1 MALKLTKDALQ
12 SEEQSLQTFLDELD
26 PEDIVNRASI
36 ARRLEVVRTELAS
49 MTGELDTQGVVVLAF
64 DGFPV
69 EGSRG
74 IDAEFAA
81 DALHDYQEL
90 IAKQIGERET
100 GGLSRTGPVPSRDLA
115 RLNITNVVH
124 GSFGFQLEEKDSG
137 QTSLV
142 SSPVKEAITQVDNML
157 AALASPDPETFDD
170 ALASIDRRMF
180 ITVQSFYENLYND
193 SASLKIIESSR
204 SIVLDNSLV
213 VRARERL
220 HGTVV
225 NDEDFSTMG
234 ELLGISPV
242 QRRFDFREE
251 ATGRIISGQVDPQL
265 SSQYLARLHGD
276 QIAPGQTYTAHMR
289 RRIAVR
295 SDGSE
300 RESFTLTG
308 LDTPTDLLAP
318 AARRLPKK

>member
-1 MALKLTKDALQ
+1 VALKLTKDALQ
-12 SEEQSLQTFLDELD
+12 SEEHSLQSFLDQLD
-26 PEDIVNRASI
+26 ASDIVNRASLTKRLD
-36 ARRLEVVRTELAS
+36 AVRRELAS
-49 MTGELDTQGVVVLAF
+49 MENELDTQGVVILAF
-64 DGFPV
+64 DGLPV

-81 DALHDYQEL
+81 DALRDYQDL

-124 GSFGFQLEEKDSG
+124 GSFGFQLEEKSSG
-137 QTSLV
+137 QTALV
-142 SSPVKEAITQVDNML
+142 PSPVKEAIIQVDNMI

-170 ALASIDRRMF
+170 ALANIDRRMF

-193 SASLKIIESSR
+193 SASLKIVESDR
-204 SIVLDNSLV
+204 SIELDNTLV

-220 HGTVV
+220 HGTIV
-225 NDEDFSTMG
+225 NDEDFTTRG

-251 ATGRIISGQVDPQL
+251 STGRIIGGQVDKQL
-265 SSQYLARLHGD
+265 SDQYLARLHGD
-276 QIAPGQTYTAHMR
+276 QIAPGRSYTAHLR
-289 RRIAVR
+289 RRIATR

-300 RESFTLTG
+300 RESFTLTS
-308 LDTPTDLLAP
+308 LDSPTDLLAGSP
-318 AARRLPKK
+318 PKLPKR

>member
-12 SEEQSLQTFLDELD
+12 SEEQSLQSFLDELD
-26 PEDIVNRASI
+26 PNDIVNRASI
-36 ARRLEVVRTELAS
+36 AKRLEVVRTELAA
-49 MTGELDTQGVVVLAF
+49 MEGELDTQGVVVLAF

-90 IAKQIGERET
+90 IAKQIAERET
-100 GGLSRTGPVPSRDLA
+100 GGMSRTGPVPSRELA

-142 SSPVKEAITQVDNML
+142 PSPVKEAITQVDNML

-220 HGTVV
+220 HGTEV
-225 NDEDFSTMG
+225 NDEDFSTTG

-251 ATGRIISGQVDPQL
+251 ATGRIISGQVDQQL
-265 SSQYLARLHGD
+265 SGQYLERLHGD
-276 QIAPGQTYTAHMR
+276 QIAPGHTYAAHMR
-289 RRIAVR
+289 RRVAVR

-308 LDTPTDLLAP
+308 LDTPTNLLSP
-318 AARRLPKK
+318 RVRRLPKK

>member
-1 MALKLTKDALQ
+1 MALKLTKDSLQ
-12 SEEQSLQTFLDELD
+12 SEEQSLQNFLDELD
-26 PEDIVNRASI
+26 PNDIVNRASI
-36 ARRLEVVRTELAS
+36 AKRLEVVRTELAT
-49 MTGELDTQGVVVLAF
+49 MTDELETQGVVILAF

-142 SSPVKEAITQVDNML
+142 PSPVKEAITQVDNML

-213 VRARERL
+213 ARARERL

-225 NDEDFSTMG
+225 NDEDFATKG

-251 ATGRIISGQVDPQL
+251 ATGRIISGQVDQQL

-276 QIAPGQTYTAHMR
+276 QIAPGQTYTALMR

-308 LDTPTDLLAP
+308 LDTPTDLLSP
-318 AARRLPKK
+318 ESRRLPKA